1 MESIESAANVVM
13 RNAPQFSS
21 VETAT
26 IVMTSATIM
35 LGAVAL
41 LIAVVAFFG
50 ATYIKR
56 TASRQAEQVAGKA
69 LTSAVRTYLDGPE
82 FQARIELLIERGI
95 AGLAAASVVAADE
108 RRPGSQRPQET
119 TSDD

>member
-1 MESIESAANVVM
+1 MDSIEAAADAVL

-26 IVMTSATIM
+26 IVMTAATIV

-41 LIAVVAFFG
+41 FG
-50 ATYIKR
+50 ATYITRK
-56 TASRQAEQVAGKA
+56 AARQAEMVAEKG
-69 LTSAVRTYLDGPE
+69 LGSAVRAYLDGPE
-82 FQARIELLIERGI
+82 FQARMAALIDRGI
-95 AGLAAASVVAADE
+95 AGVASANVVAAE
-108 RRPGSQRPQET
+108 EQRPGAPGPQET

>member
-1 MESIESAANVVM
+1 MDSIEAAAGAVL

-26 IVMTSATIM
+26 IVMTAATIV

-41 LIAVVAFFG
+41 LIAVVALFG
-50 ATYIKR
+50 ATYITRK
-56 TASRQAEQVAGKA
+56 AARQAEMVAEKTLG
-69 LTSAVRTYLDGPE
+69 SAVRAYLDGPV
-82 FQARIELLIERGI
+82 FQARMAALIDRGI
-95 AGLAAASVVAADE
+95 AGVASANVVAAE
-108 RRPGSQRPQET
+108 EQRPGAPGPQET